1 MLLDGFDSSNSTQN
15 LKSKC
20 KKYLY
25 YNVTLIMSDG
35 SIFDGMIENIDQDR
49 IVMLVGEDVIDL
61 DDDDESNYDEN
72 RQHGNVGFHRR
83 PRRRFRRFRRRF
95 FPFANVVHCNYY
107 HTFLH
112 ILIFFIKKYRGCRIN
127 GY

>member
-1 MLLDGFDSSNSTQN
+1 MDLEEINYRDGARN
-15 LKSKC
+15 LQDKC

-35 SIFDGMIENIDQDR
+35 SIFDGMIENADQDR
-49 IVMLVGEDVIDL
+49 ITMLVGEDVMEL
-61 DDDDESNYDEN
+61 DDDDEYDYDEK

-95 FPFANVVHCNYY
+95 FPFANVVA
-107 HTFLH
+107 LE
-112 ILIFFIKKYRGCRIN
+112 LLPFIPSHPHHFY
-127 GY
+127 

>member
-1 MLLDGFDSSNSTQN
+1 MVMDRIDYNNMRNSQ
-15 LKSKC
+15 SEFQ
-20 KKYLY
+20 KYLY

-35 SIFDGMIENIDQDR
+35 GIFDEIIENVEQDR
-49 IVMLVGEDVIDL
+49 IVMLVGEDVMDL
-61 DDDDESNYDEN
+61 DDNEDTYDEN
-72 RQHGNVGFHRR
+72 RQHGNVGFNRR